1 MTTNFVNPE
10 LATGMTATPI
20 PPSDQEQAAV
30 NELKSR
36 FARDYSPDQ
45 VAVRVAAIE
54 RDAAERRAM
63 QNPSVK
69 TFKPEVIE
77 RLIRKMEE
85 GSSRFTGNHCP
96 DRRDLPSTRR
106 QTIEAG

>member
-77 RLIRKMEE
+77 RLIRKME
-85 GSSRFTGNHCP
+85 
-96 DRRDLPSTRR
+96 D
-106 QTIEAG
+106 